1 MNLQQLRILRETIRC
16 NFNVTEVANSIY
28 ASQSGVS
35 KQIRDLEVELG
46 ASLFRRRGKRLL
58 GLTELGEEV
67 VRIADRLLL
76 EADNIRQA
84 ASQFSVSDR
93 GTIQVATTHTQARY
107 ALPDVILQFRKRY
120 PDVRL
125 VLQQMGPREIP
136 SALLSGE
143 ADVAIA
149 TDVLINEDE
158 ILSFPFYCWKH
169 IVIVPAGHALAGR
182 NAVSLEEIADHPIVT
197 YEAGV
202 TGRSRIDKAF
212 EAIGVVPDIVMTA
225 LDADVIK
232 TYVELGL
239 GIGIIAPMA
248 FDARRDLN
256 LRVVKTK
263 EELEESTTSLAVR
276 RGRLHRGFVYR
287 FIELCAPNITED
299 VIREA
304 DEKASE
310 CESRERLVRQELVE

>member
-35 KQIRDLEVELG
+35 KQIRDLEMELG
-46 ASLFRRRGKRLL
+46 ALLFLRRGKRLL

-84 ASQFSVSDR
+84 ASRFAVSDR

-107 ALPDVILQFRKRY
+107 ALPDVILQFRKLY

-125 VLQQMGPREIP
+125 VLQQMGPRAIP

-149 TDVLINEDE
+149 TDVLVNEDE
-158 ILSFPFYCWKH
+158 ILAFPFYCWKH
-169 IVIVPAGHALAGR
+169 ILIVPAGHALAER
-182 NAVSLEEIADHPIVT
+182 NVVSLEEIADHPIVT
-197 YEAGV
+197 YDAGV

-212 EAIGVVPDIVMTA
+212 EAIGIVPDIAMTA

-248 FDARRDLN
+248 FDARRDVD
-256 LRVVKTK
+256 LRVVKLK
-263 EELEESTTSLAVR
+263 EELAESTTSLAVR
-276 RGRLHRGFVYR
+276 RGRLLRGFVYR
-287 FIELCAPNITED
+287 FIELCAPKITED
-299 VIREA
+299 IIREA

-310 CESRERLVRQELVE
+310 YESRERIERHELVE